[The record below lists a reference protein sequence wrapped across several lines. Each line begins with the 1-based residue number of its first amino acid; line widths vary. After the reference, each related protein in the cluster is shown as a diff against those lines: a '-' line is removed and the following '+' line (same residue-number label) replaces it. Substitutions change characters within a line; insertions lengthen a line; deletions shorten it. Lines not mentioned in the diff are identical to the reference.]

1 MPAIVHQMRT
11 LRRIHILACP
21 SSVRYGPSS
30 WGTFI
35 GMAALPAP
43 SRSRFGGTPTWG
55 WLDKTEELRRGA
67 APFFVDDGTSD
78 AGAQP
83 GEVTRSPDAQQRPC
97 PAKND
102 HKLPPPTPRNS
113 AIRSP
118 LHRHPHRHAATL
130 EHHHRCKVHLP
141 PPQPRSEPRRLP
153 IEPDSSASL
162 LFLSRGEAAD
172 FSIDSWNGKGEPEA

>member
-1 MPAIVHQMRT
+1 MGSRLPYALWDRPTPRRHIHLHPCRLLMRIWALAANSVTGALQRRLVGHRNFAVEELRRMPAIVHQMRT

-55 WLDKTEELRRGA
+55 WLDKIEELRRGA
-67 APFFVDDGTSD
+67 ALFFLDDGTSD

-83 GEVTRSPDAQQRPC
+83 GESMSHRPL
-97 PAKND
+97 K
-102 HKLPPPTPRNS
+102 TPN
-113 AIRSP
+113 P
-118 LHRHPHRHAATL
+118 V
-130 EHHHRCKVHLP
+130 K
-141 PPQPRSEPRRLP
+141 
-153 IEPDSSASL
+153 
-162 LFLSRGEAAD
+162 
-172 FSIDSWNGKGEPEA
+172 